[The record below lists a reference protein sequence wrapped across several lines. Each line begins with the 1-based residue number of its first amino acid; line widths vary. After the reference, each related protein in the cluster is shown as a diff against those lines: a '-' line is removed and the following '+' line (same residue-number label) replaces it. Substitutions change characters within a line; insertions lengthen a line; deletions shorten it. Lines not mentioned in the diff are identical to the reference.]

1 MDGKKRKRS
10 LSITTEGVA
19 KKAKDLPSKPSYH
32 RGQLGRDQLKEA
44 TRHAAAIKTIDAQAE
59 ANLERF
65 FDEDEDERI
74 IENEDLPFSI
84 YSMFESA
91 TSEEDNYGLDQKE
104 MDKLWISVIEDLSSF
119 LSLSTRPMVLLYH
132 SILYQGIKEHP
143 SPVVRNLCAEF
154 MDTLIHNSFP
164 PLDDVSR
171 TYYLYAFSPKLT
183 KPNDPSFDPN
193 AGWTN
198 LSQCLDEEAES
209 LDYLTFL
216 VDLLETDFGFWKQEL
231 VRKGKIT
238 SQSLLQRLI
247 WLDSEGVICFNYKIR
262 ELTTKLVKSIV
273 QPKHPHPA
281 RKSLLRRV
289 HALVCDMIDLSE
301 RAAETDELKRRVVQH
316 FADEFSSKIAKEKYY
331 LWKFFLCNF
340 L

>member
-1 MDGKKRKRS
+1 MIKIKTGDDWLISISTENMDGKKRKRS

-19 KKAKDLPSKPSYH
+19 KKAKDLPSKPSTGTGSYH
-32 RGQLGRDQLKEA
+32 RGQLGRGELKEA
-44 TRHAAAIKTIDAQAE
+44 TSHAAAIKTIDAQAE

-65 FDEDEDERI
+65 FDEDERI

-104 MDKLWISVIEDLSSF
+104 MDKLWISVIEDLSSY

-154 MDTLIHNSFP
+154 METLIHDSFP
-164 PLDDVSR
+164 PLDDISR
-171 TYYLYAFSPKLT
+171 TYYLYAFSPQLT

-198 LSQCLDEEAES
+198 LSQCLDKEEF
-209 LDYLTFL
+209 LDYVTFL
-216 VDLLETDFGFWKQEL
+216 VDLLET
-231 VRKGKIT
+231 GKFCKN
-238 SQSLLQRLI
+238 SPVSNK
-247 WLDSEGVICFNYKIR
+247 S
-262 ELTTKLVKSIV
+262 TKKVK
-273 QPKHPHPA
+273 
-281 RKSLLRRV
+281 
-289 HALVCDMIDLSE
+289 
-301 RAAETDELKRRVVQH
+301 
-316 FADEFSSKIAKEKYY
+316 
-331 LWKFFLCNF
+331 
-340 L
+340 